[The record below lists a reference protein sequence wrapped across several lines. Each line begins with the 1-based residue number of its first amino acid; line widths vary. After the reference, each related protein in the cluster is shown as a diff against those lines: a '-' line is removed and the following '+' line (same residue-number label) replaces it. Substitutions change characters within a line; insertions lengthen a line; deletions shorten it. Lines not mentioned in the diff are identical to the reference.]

1 MRSKKGYL
9 FGHNVWLFYRKEKP
23 YAWTIYVNIDSLGLC
38 CSDCLSILC
47 ASCNAQ
53 THTQAEIYMHLFY
66 NACINK
72 AYLTIA
78 ICIVCVV
85 CVYTCTFQLHF
96 KFYSYRQHDT
106 QIKFIQWI
114 VLRQSMVKCLP
125 YHVQYINEYHHANVV
140 LFVFASVVS
149 SLFRSQCPHLNY
161 YFEMLCAPHES
172 KIFIWMWGS
181 TTTYRINIPE

>member
-1 MRSKKGYL
+1 MNLSIFSLDATIFSETCKIHANGMSTKKGYL
-9 FGHNVWLFYRKEKP
+9 FKHSVWLFSSKGKTKP
-23 YAWTIYVNIDSLGLC
+23 YAWTIYVNIDSFGLC
-38 CSDCLSILC
+38 CSDCLTILC

-53 THTQAEIYMHLFY
+53 THTETEIYMHLFY

-78 ICIVCVV
+78 ICIVCASES

-114 VLRQSMVKCLP
+114 VLWQSMVNGFR
-125 YHVQYINEYHHANVV
+125 YHAQY
-140 LFVFASVVS
+140 
-149 SLFRSQCPHLNY
+149 
-161 YFEMLCAPHES
+161 
-172 KIFIWMWGS
+172 K
-181 TTTYRINIPE
+181 